1 VVAEREGIEPTKDKL
16 PFNGFEDRYEILK
29 NNGNQGPLPICCPK
43 VLDFP
48 LIPSFSSTVR
58 KAKEIRVQELE
69 ETSSYRKER
78 GYLYFVDARIG
89 GSRYRRFFRHG
100 EKKKADAFVSSLMAK
115 RDNVGHAK
123 AAILEDPATQEMAA
137 RAVRKLAESGSPL
150 TLEQAVDDYLA
161 RFAESLSRSSVSVS
175 SVTDAFLHEKEREG
189 VSPPHYKDLD
199 YRTKRFA
206 GSFGELPISAITE
219 QMVSDWL
226 MGLSLEPQTIL
237 NFRRILH
244 NLFAFAVKR
253 GHISVNPVSHA
264 VSPKV
269 RRKRAVILTPE
280 EASALLENAEDEI
293 LPSLAIM
300 LFCGVRQGEMARLDW
315 SAVDFE
321 DATITISAEIAKR
334 DVHER
339 FITMP
344 PVLMDWIRPHAQ
356 RRGLVKPTRFRGAF
370 ERCRKAAGFVDGTW
384 PSNALRKT
392 FISCHYE
399 THGSIDETARQ
410 AGTSVNI
417 IHKHYRRLIKPK
429 EASKLWTI
437 QPDESDAI
445 IKLKA

>member
-1 VVAEREGIEPTKDKL
+1 M
-16 PFNGFEDRYEILK
+16 
-29 NNGNQGPLPICCPK
+29 
-43 VLDFP
+43 
-48 LIPSFSSTVR
+48 R
-58 KAKEIRVQELE
+58 KAKEITVQELKE
-69 ETSSYRKER
+69 SSSYRKER

-89 GSRYRRFFRHG
+89 GTRYRRFFRHG
-100 EKKKADAFVSSLMAK
+100 EKKKAEAFVSSLMAK
-115 RDNVGHAK
+115 RDNVGNAK
-123 AAILEDPATQEMAA
+123 AAILEDPDTQEMAA

-161 RFAESLSRSSVSVS
+161 RFAVSLSRSTVSVS
-175 SVTDAFLHEKEREG
+175 TVTDAFLHEKEREG
-189 VSPPHYKDLD
+189 VSGPHYKDLD
-199 YRTKRFA
+199 HRTKRFA
-206 GSFGELPISAITE
+206 GSFGDESISTITE
-219 QMVSDWL
+219 KEVSDWL
-226 MGLSLEPQTIL
+226 MGLSLEPQTVV
-237 NFRRILH
+237 NFRRVLH

-253 GHISVNPVSHA
+253 GHISTNPVAHA
-264 VSPKV
+264 ISPKV
-269 RRKRAVILTPE
+269 RRKRAVILSPE
-280 EASALLENAEDEI
+280 EASSLLAHAEEEI

-344 PVLMDWIRPHAQ
+344 EVLMDWIRPHAQ
-356 RRGLVKPTRFRGAF
+356 RRGLIKPPRFRCAF
-370 ERCRKAAGFVDGTW
+370 ERCREDAGFAKGTW
-384 PSNALRKT
+384 PANALRKT

-429 EASKLWTI
+429 EARRLWSIYPET
-437 QPDESDAI
+437 SDSVVPLQA
-445 IKLKA
+445 